1 MRRSLVRHL
10 PSALLLASA
19 LVSSPAT
26 SAGQEA
32 PSTATAPSGQH
43 AHRFE
48 KTIEKRLETNYL
60 LYLPAS
66 YGMDDRR
73 WPLLVY
79 LHGGGGSGTEIDR
92 LARYPLVERLER
104 EVDFPFVVVTPQ
116 CPPGRLTGHGPM
128 GDTWSEHAEL
138 VDALIDELLGAYRLD
153 PDRVVLVGHSMGGYG
168 AWYLAHRYPERFAA
182 VAPMSGPGVTWWT
195 YRAQDTPF
203 WVFHG
208 EEDEAVPIVESEA
221 MVRALKEI
229 GGRVR
234 FTRYLGGGHAI
245 RQPFEEDELYDWL
258 LEQRRG
264 QGGGSAD
271 RADDSEGGSVDGSK
285 D

>member
-10 PSALLLASA
+10 LSALLLASA

-26 SAGQEA
+26 SAEQEA

-48 KTIEKRLETNYL
+48 KTIEKRLATNYL

-104 EVDFPFVVVTPQ
+104 EVDFPFVVVSPQ

-128 GDTWSEHAEL
+128 GETWSEHAEL
-138 VDALIDELLGAYRLD
+138 VDRLIEELLGTYRLD

-182 VAPMSGPGVTWWT
+182 VAPMSAPGVTWWT
-195 YRAQDTPF
+195 YRAKETPF

-208 EEDEAVPIVESEA
+208 EDDQVVPIAESEA
-221 MVRALKEI
+221 MIEAVKEI
-229 GGRVR
+229 GGSVR
-234 FTRYLGGGHAI
+234 FTRYLGNGHAI
-245 RQPFEEDELYDWL
+245 RQPFEEDELFDWL
-258 LEQRRG
+258 LEQRRRHDEG
-264 QGGGSAD
+264 AAHPTHAPEDGSA
-271 RADDSEGGSVDGSK
+271 GGPQQ
-285 D
+285 